1 MSTMYRV
8 TNPATGEVAEE
19 FPTATDSEI
28 LAALDRSATTFTE
41 WSRTTVAERAAILTK
56 VSEIYA
62 ERAEELASVIQL
74 EMGKS
79 IPEGKGEVGLSSAI
93 YKYFADNAEAFMA
106 DEPLR
111 GPENATAM
119 IRRKPV
125 GSLLGIMPWNFPYY
139 QVARFAAPN
148 LALGNTILLKH
159 APQCPR
165 SAQIMEEIFIEAGLP
180 EGAYINIYAS
190 NEQVADLILPDPRNH
205 GVSLTGS
212 ERAGAAVAAEA
223 GKNLKKVVLEL
234 GGSDPYILLDSAD
247 VKESAKTFFNTRMG
261 NTGQACNSPKRMIV
275 MDDLYEDFVSSITEA
290 AKTITPEQPG
300 QEGSR
305 LSPLSS
311 VAAAD
316 RFVEQVQDTVSG
328 GATLLAGGKKYD
340 GGGAF
345 VEPVVLTDVKKG
357 MRGYYEELFGPAVIV
372 YRVGSEEEAVE
383 LANDTPFGLG
393 AAVFSDDIERA
404 ERVGSQ
410 IDSGMVFLN
419 SPEGSREFLPFG
431 GVKRSGVG
439 RELGPLAMDEFV
451 NKQLVYRSEA

>member
-19 FPTATDSEI
+19 FATATDSEI

-41 WSRTTVAERAAILTK
+41 WSQTSVADRAAILSR

-62 ERAEELASVIQL
+62 QRAEELAGVIQL
-74 EMGKS
+74 EMGKAV
-79 IPEGKGEVGLSSAI
+79 PEGKGEVGLSSAI
-93 YKYFADNAEAFMA
+93 YRYFADNAEAFMA

-111 GPENATAM
+111 GPEDGTAM

-212 ERAGAAVAAEA
+212 ERAGSAVAAEA

-234 GGSDPYILLDSAD
+234 GGSDPYVLLDTDD
-247 VKESAKTFFNTRMG
+247 VAKSAKTAFRSRMG

-275 MDDLYEDFVSSITEA
+275 MDEVYDEFLSSITEA
-290 AKTITPEQPG
+290 AKKFTPESPG
-300 QEGSR
+300 DEGSR

-316 RFVEQVQDTVSG
+316 RFIEQVQDTVKD
-328 GATLLAGGKKYD
+328 GATLLAGGKRYD
-340 GGGAF
+340 GGNAY
-345 VEPVVLTDVKKG
+345 VEPVVLADVEKG

-372 YRVGSEEEAVE
+372 YRVSSEKEAVE
-383 LANDTPFGLG
+383 MANDTPFGLG
-393 AAVFSDDIERA
+393 AAVFSNDLERA

-419 SPEGSREFLPFG
+419 TPEGTREYLPFG

-451 NKQLVYRSEA
+451 NKQMVFKKN

>member
-1 MSTMYRV
+1 MTTMYRV
-8 TNPATGEVAEE
+8 TDPATGQVAEE
-19 FPTATDSEI
+19 FSTATDAEI
-28 LAALDRSATTFTE
+28 LAALDRSATTFDE
-41 WSRTTVAERAAILTK
+41 WSRTTVAERAALLTR

-62 ERAEELASVIQL
+62 ERAEELAEVIKL

-79 IPEGKGEVGLSSAI
+79 VPEGKGEVQLCSMI

-111 GPENATAM
+111 GPKDATAM

-190 NEQVADLILPDPRNH
+190 NEQVADIILPDPRNH

-234 GGSDPYILLDSAD
+234 GGSDPYILLDTDD
-247 VKESAKTFFNTRMG
+247 VQKSAKTFFDTRMG

-275 MDDLYEDFVSSITEA
+275 MDDIYDDFVSSITEA
-290 AKTITPEQPG
+290 AQKNTPAVPG
-300 QEGSR
+300 EDGSR

-316 RFVEQVQDTVSG
+316 RFVEQVQDTVSE

-340 GGGAF
+340 GGGAY
-345 VEPVVLTDVKKG
+345 VEPVVLTDVQKG

-372 YRVGSEEEAVE
+372 YKVSSEEEAVE

-393 AAVFSDDIERA
+393 AAVFSTDIKRA
-404 ERVGSQ
+404 ERVGDQ

-419 SPEGSREFLPFG
+419 APEGTREFLPFG

-451 NKQLVYRSEA
+451 NKQLVYKQD